1 MLKRDIV
8 LTKGVFKMWQMAA
21 KSPSHKF
28 YGFADEEI
36 GYIGTNGVVV
46 YRIPKE
52 VSHPFKDSED
62 LPDAIK
68 KHLKSLFTG
77 EGRSIQ
83 DTGELKTTA
92 LGLARKFNDVDRTL
106 YVREDF
112 LSPFRKIYVSA
123 DYVNQS
129 IVRLYAK
136 DEYIKDKYVAI
147 CALAGVE
154 RKGE

>member
-1 MLKRDIV
+1 MLKRDNV
-8 LTKGVFKMWQMAA
+8 LTKGVFKMWQTAA

-36 GYIGTNGVVV
+36 GFIGTNGVVV

-52 VSHPFKDSED
+52 VNHPFKDSED

-92 LGLARKFNDVDRTL
+92 LGLARKFNGIDRNF

-112 LSPFRKIYVSA
+112 ISPFHGIYESV
-123 DYVNQS
+123 DYIQKNV
-129 IVRLYAK
+129 IRLYVK
-136 DEYIKDKYVAI
+136 DEYLAI
-147 CALAGVE
+147 CAVAGLE
-154 RKGE
+154 REGE